1 MQRDNSFEHN
11 QDGRVVRCKAV
22 QRNQLLLRPVDV
34 ETLVGEEHAVR
45 AIWELVQKLDLKP
58 FYAEIGASEG
68 EAGRPVLD
76 PKVLNRLWIYA
87 YKDGVSSGREIARL
101 CEYHPAY
108 QSLAGDEV
116 AKHHSIAD

>member
-22 QRNQLLLRPVDV
+22 ERNQLLLRPVDV

-58 FYAEIGASEG
+58 FYAEIGALEG
-68 EAGRPVLD
+68 EAGRPGWD
-76 PKVLNRLWIYA
+76 PQGLIRLWVYA
-87 YKDGVSSGREIARL
+87 SKDGVSSAREVARL
-101 CEYHPAY
+101 GENHPAY
-108 QSLAGDEV
+108 HGV
-116 AKHHSIAD
+116 TG

>member
-22 QRNQLLLRPVDV
+22 ERNQLLLRPVDV

-58 FYAEIGASEG
+58 FYAEIGALEG
-68 EAGRPVLD
+68 EAGRTVWGTQGGG
-76 PKVLNRLWIYA
+76 RLGVCGYKGRGSYA
-87 YKDGVSSGREIARL
+87 RGSGRV
-101 CEYHPAY
+101 CEN
-108 QSLAGDEV
+108 
-116 AKHHSIAD
+116 

>member
-22 QRNQLLLRPVDV
+22 ERNQLLLRPVDV

-58 FYAEIGASEG
+58 FYAEIGAL
-68 EAGRPVLD
+68 EALP
-76 PKVLNRLWIYA
+76 I
-87 YKDGVSSGREIARL
+87 SSRT
-101 CEYHPAY
+101 
-108 QSLAGDEV
+108 
-116 AKHHSIAD
+116 

>member
-22 QRNQLLLRPVDV
+22 ERNQLLLRPVEV

-58 FYAEIGASEG
+58 FYAEIGALEG
-68 EAGRPVLD
+68 EAGRPGWG
-76 PKVLNRLWIYA
+76 PKVVIRLWVYA
-87 YKDGVSSGREIARL
+87 YKGGGSSARVIGR
-101 CEYHPAY
+101 
-108 QSLAGDEV
+108 V
-116 AKHHSIAD
+116 

>member
-22 QRNQLLLRPVDV
+22 ERNQLLLRPVDV

-58 FYAEIGASEG
+58 FYAEIGALEG
-68 EAGRPVLD
+68 EAGRPVGD
-76 PKVLNRLWIYA
+76 PQALLRLSIHSHKGWVRSARALAPLCSYA
-87 YKDGVSSGREIARL
+87 
-101 CEYHPAY
+101 PA
-108 QSLAGDEV
+108 LPGP
-116 AKHHSIAD
+116 